1 MEDDR
6 PANRQER
13 RAVRSEG
20 EIDAKVFLEV
30 AGKFIELAN
39 HENRKTSATQLHM
52 IFLFAAARY
61 NAHVAKAVMEVENHE
76 DFVNHMVEQYRE
88 MLRQHLADPGLS

>member
-13 RAVRSEG
+13 RAARSDG
-20 EIDAKVFLEV
+20 ELDASAFLET

-39 HENRKTSATQLHM
+39 RENKKVSATQLHM

-88 MLRQHLADPGLS
+88 MLRQHLADPGLG